1 MIGWVAPACDVSLR
15 RCHWLRAEQNSA
27 FHMQTLDLKKQ
38 YKQLYA
44 PSAKA
49 PELVQVP
56 QLQFIMVDGQIEP
69 GRRPG
74 DSPRFQAATS
84 ALYGVSYALK
94 FMSKQR
100 TENPID
106 YGVMA
111 LEALWW
117 IEDGDFD
124 FDKPD
129 NWHFTAMIMQ
139 PDHITAAMVDDAV
152 AKVRKKDAA
161 PILDEMRF
169 APFEEGLCVQ
179 MMHIGPYA
187 TEPATIAQMERF
199 AVEQGYR
206 FRLLHHEIYLGNP
219 RRTAPEKLKTV
230 LRHPVEPM
238 EPTK

>member
-1 MIGWVAPACDVSLR
+1 MWRARRKNALWCVLSL
-15 RCHWLRAEQNSA
+15 LIEGGEKSA
-27 FHMQTLDLKKQ
+27 IHMQTLDLKKQ
-38 YKQLYA
+38 FKQLYA
-44 PSAKA
+44 PSAKT
-49 PELVQVP
+49 PEFVKVP
-56 QLQFIMVDGQIEP
+56 LLQFVMIDGKIEP
-69 GRRPG
+69 GHRPG

-100 TENPID
+100 AEHPID

-117 IEDGDFD
+117 IEDGDFN

-129 NWHFTAMIMQ
+129 NWHFSARIMQ
-139 PDHITAAMVDDAV
+139 PEHITAVMVEAAR
-152 AKVRKKDAA
+152 AKVRKKEPA
-161 PILDEMRF
+161 PILDELHF

-199 AVEQGYR
+199 AVAQGYR
-206 FRLLHHEIYLGNP
+206 FQRLHHEIYLGDP
-219 RRTAPEKLKTV
+219 RRTAPEKLKTI
-230 LRHPVEPM
+230 LRHPVEPT
-238 EPTK
+238 PGL